1 MKAIQIIAAILFVVL
16 LAAYC
21 GNRASR
27 RDQDGLT
34 GRARAALKS
43 RGIQNADFRVVEGVH
58 EPAVCGAADGRR
70 FIFRGDPA
78 RTSNA
83 LIVQGDMPSQQF
95 EALVKAWCG

>member
-1 MKAIQIIAAILFVVL
+1 MKLIQIMAALLFVVL
-16 LAAYC
+16 ALAFC
-21 GNRASR
+21 GRQSREKGERELQARAEAAVR
-27 RDQDGLT
+27 AHGLT
-34 GRARAALKS
+34 PAES
-43 RGIQNADFRVVEGVH
+43 RIVQGVH
-58 EPAVCGAADGRR
+58 EPAVCGTASGQH

>member
-1 MKAIQIIAAILFVVL
+1 MKAIQLIAAILFVVL

-21 GNRASR
+21 GHRATR
-27 RDQDGLT
+27 RDQGGLT
-34 GRARAALKS
+34 ERATAALGA
-43 RGIQNADFRVVEGVH
+43 RGIQSTDMRVVEGGR

-78 RTSNA
+78 RTANA
-83 LIVQGDMPSQQF
+83 LIVQGDMPPQQF